1 MAQAFIALGSNLE
14 QPAAQIRAALAA
26 IAALPDTTLTR
37 QSALYRTA
45 PVGYADQPDFINA
58 VAEVDTALAPR
69 ELLRRLLAIEAE
81 FGRVRT
87 FRNAPR
93 VLDLDLLY
101 YSGVALSDQD
111 LTLPHPRMH
120 LRGFVM
126 IPLAEIAPDLALPA
140 LGTAGE
146 LAAGLADQGVE
157 RLKTTS

>member
-26 IAALPDTTLTR
+26 IAALPGTALTR
-37 QSALYRTA
+37 SSSLYRTA

-58 VAEVDTALAPR
+58 VAEVETALAPR
-69 ELLRRLLAIEAE
+69 ELLRQLLALEAE

-93 VLDLDLLY
+93 VLDLDLLH
-101 YSGVALSDQD
+101 YSGVALSDAD

-126 IPLAEIAPDLALPA
+126 IPLAEIAPDLLLPG
-140 LGTAGE
+140 LDPVSE
-146 LAAGLADQGVE
+146 LAGRLADQGVE
-157 RLKTTS
+157 RLENN

>member
-26 IAALPDTTLTR
+26 IAALPDTELTR

-45 PVGYADQPDFINA
+45 PVGFADQPDFINA
-58 VAEVDTALAPR
+58 VAEVNTALAPR
-69 ELLRRLLAIEAE
+69 ELLRSLLAIEAE

-101 YSGVALSDQD
+101 YSGVAQSDED

-126 IPLAEIAPDLALPA
+126 IPLAEIAPGLALPA

-157 RLKTTS
+157 RLETTS